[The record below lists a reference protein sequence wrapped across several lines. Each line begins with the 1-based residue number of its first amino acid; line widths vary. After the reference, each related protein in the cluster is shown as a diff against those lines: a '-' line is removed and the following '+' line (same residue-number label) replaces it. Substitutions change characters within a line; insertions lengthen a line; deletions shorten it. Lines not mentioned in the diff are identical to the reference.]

1 VSAVDLPLQAEAEVD
16 ARPKPDD
23 ERFWSVTTIIKA
35 TGSDEG
41 LINWSAQRTAQV
53 ALESEKVWQAI
64 RESDGDDAAVKWLAD
79 ARFKP
84 PRGQRTATKLGSAV
98 HAAIETLVVTGAP
111 PAMGTPLGPEL
122 GLMDDEIIPYLASFD
137 LFLDRFQPS
146 FEAAE
151 LTVYNPS
158 YRYAGTADGIA
169 VVSGTTALID
179 YKTARDSWDARGNRK
194 KPWADVGLQLA
205 AYRHAEFAAV
215 WRARRFEQYSR
226 RYYLLNPEERAM
238 ALPMPKTDGGLV
250 IHITPEHCDVYP
262 VECDDEIFEAFL
274 YSIEAARW
282 SYTTSKRVIGD
293 PIALLDRKG
302 R

>member
-1 VSAVDLPLQAEAEVD
+1 MTAIELPLQAEAEID

-53 ALESEKVWQAI
+53 ALESEKTWQAI
-64 RESDGDDAAVKWLAD
+64 REDQGDDAAVKWLAD

-84 PRGQRTATKLGSAV
+84 PKGQRTATKLGSAV
-98 HAAIETLVVTGAP
+98 HAALEQYVVTGTP
-111 PAMGTPLGPEL
+111 PAHGTPLGQDL
-122 GLMDDEIIPYLASFD
+122 GEMDDEIVPYVRTFD
-137 LFLDRFQPS
+137 LFLNRFQPT

-151 LTVYNPS
+151 LTVYNPT
-158 YRYAGTADGIA
+158 YGYAGTGDGIA
-169 VVSGTTALID
+169 VVSGTRVLHD
-179 YKTARDSWDARGNRK
+179 YKTARESWDAQGNRK

-226 RYYLLNPEERAM
+226 RYYLLNPDERAM

-262 VECDDEIFEAFL
+262 VECDETIFEAFL
-274 YSIEAARW
+274 YAIEAARW
-282 SYTTSKRVIGD
+282 SYITSKRVIGD
-293 PIALLDRKG
+293 PIALLDR
-302 R
+302 RS